1 MLLPPITVSLTYPP
15 LLWSRWSGRS
25 TAALLRRLLRRRL
38 PLGGRL
44 ALRRARL
51 RGRGGLLLRRTLVAR
66 RGTLLLRHGGLAC
79 GPGLGDLL
87 LSSLPRLADG
97 LLRLP

>member
-1 MLLPPITVSLTYPP
+1 MFPP

-25 TAALLRRLLRRRL
+25 TAALRRLLRRRL

-44 ALRRARL
+44 ALRRARIL
-51 RGRGGLLLRRTLVAR
+51 GRAGPLLRRTLLAR

-79 GPGLGDLL
+79 GPGLGAVLL
-87 LSSLPRLADG
+87 GSLPRLADG
-97 LLRLP
+97 FLRLAGGFADRLADT